1 MVSDRV
7 DIIVGVET
15 DEALAELADFSH
27 KVDEVGSKWQRAKQ
41 IIRTESRQVMQS
53 LLGLVNLAK
62 NIIEAFGY
70 TIGPV
75 GEALLAIITS
85 VIQSAI
91 AMQFAYAAGGPIG
104 WAMMAVA
111 AAALGVAIGAQIRA
125 AQGVAEAKESAARTQ
140 AILGNLTSIL
150 GPWRTF

>member
-1 MVSDRV
+1 VSERV
-7 DIIVGVET
+7 TVYLDMEA
-15 DEALAELADFSH
+15 DEALAELADFSR

-41 IIRTESRQVMQS
+41 IIRSESRQVMQS
-53 LLGLVNLAK
+53 LLGLVHLAK
-62 NIIEAFGY
+62 NIIEALGY
-70 TIGPV
+70 SIGPV

-125 AQGVAEAKESAARTQ
+125 AQGVAEAKESAAKTQ
-140 AILGNLTSIL
+140 AVLNSLTSIL